1 MSHLDRHHN
10 ESNLDVSLRFQQHL
24 ADRAYARSRFE
35 PPTDEEVAAELERR
49 KQNTKRC
56 DGDTRVSSGDAQAG
70 LE

>member
-1 MSHLDRHHN
+1 MSDIDRN
-10 ESNLDVSLRFQQHL
+10 RAESNADASLRFQQHL
-24 ADRAYARSRFE
+24 QDQAYARSRFE